1 MNYNKK
7 LYVMISKT
15 DTGVGKLIR
24 QVTKFPYNHVSLTLD
39 DSLRTWVSFARYI
52 QDTPLYGGFIVEPV
66 ERYLAKGQRIEVR
79 IFAVDIPES
88 RYLVLKELFALAGKK
103 DPRLLYNL
111 FELVTASVG
120 IDVPIPGAYTCL
132 GFANTIFG
140 THHKTI
146 QAFNTH
152 WEPCL
157 FYEGSLADLAPDSG
171 CRDDIYFTRLGFRR
185 GTAYSLN
192 AIVNLLRF
200 AFSRKRVDPVTEA
213 LNKKGASL

>member
-1 MNYNKK
+1 MNHTKK

-39 DSLRTWVSFARYI
+39 ESFRTWVSFARYI

-66 ERYLAKGQRIEVR
+66 ERYLAKGQRIDVR
-79 IFAVDIPES
+79 IFAVDIPED
-88 RYLVLKELFALAGKK
+88 RYTRLKELFSLAGKQ

-120 IDVPIPGAYTCL
+120 IDVPISGAYTCL
-132 GFANTIFG
+132 GFANTILD
-140 THHKTI
+140 TRHKTI
-146 QAFNTH
+146 QAFNAH

-157 FYEGSLADLAPDSG
+157 YYEGSLADLAPDSG
-171 CRDDIYFTRLGFRR
+171 RRDDIYFTRLGFRQ
-185 GTAYSLN
+185 GAVYSLK

-200 AFSRKRVDPVTEA
+200 ALRHERSDPVTVA
-213 LNKKGASL
+213 LNEQALPR